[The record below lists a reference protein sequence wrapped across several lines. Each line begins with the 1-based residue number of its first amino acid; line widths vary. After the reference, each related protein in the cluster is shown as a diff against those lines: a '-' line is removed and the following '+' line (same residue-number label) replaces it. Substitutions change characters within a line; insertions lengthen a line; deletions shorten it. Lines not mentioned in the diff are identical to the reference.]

1 MKVLLLGL
9 GRANLAVAQ
18 YLLHRHDEV
27 FLYEDNIENL
37 AERARRL
44 VETGQVSIH
53 AEAAYELVISS
64 PGFPMHKDIIKQ
76 MQAKN
81 IPVIDEV
88 EFTYQELKN
97 PIVIAVTGTNGKSTT
112 TALIS
117 NVLTVAGID
126 NFLGGNIAPGIPF
139 SHALFQSPF
148 KYYVLEISS
157 FQLMRIRRFRPM
169 IAVLTNIAVDHL
181 NWHKDFEEYK
191 TAKGRIFS
199 NQNED
204 DFAVLNFEDER
215 VRSFVKEIRA
225 KIVFFGFGA
234 RKGVCIDGKF
244 SYYREELFSH
254 RNLPLI
260 GRHNVM
266 NVAAAIAVTKILG
279 IRNDCIEQ
287 GVRTFKSLPHRLE
300 DIGTIEGIRYINNSM
315 CTNER
320 AAIDSFTAVEGPK
333 VVILGGR
340 QKGSEGQRYLDLL
353 TREAKACVVFGENAP
368 SIEKYFRSKNFT
380 TFAVV
385 QSMDDA
391 IEKAKAFG
399 VPGDTIILN
408 PGFASFGYFR
418 NFEERGEVFKNAAYR
433 NR

>member
-18 YLLHRHDEV
+18 YLLQRNDEV
-27 FLYEDNIENL
+27 FLYEDNVETL
-37 AERARRL
+37 SDRARTL
-44 VETGQVSIH
+44 VATGQVSLH
-53 AEAAYELVISS
+53 GEAVYDVVISS
-64 PGFPMHKDIIKQ
+64 PGFPVGKDIIKQ

-97 PIVIAVTGTNGKSTT
+97 PTVIAVTGTNGKSTT

-117 NVLTVAGID
+117 NILTVAGID
-126 NFLGGNIAPGIPF
+126 NFLGGNIAPGTPF
-139 SHALFQSPF
+139 SQALFESRF
-148 KYYVLEISS
+148 AYYVLEISS

-181 NWHKDFEEYK
+181 NWHQDFEEYRR
-191 TAKGRIFS
+191 AKGRIFS

-215 VRSFVKEIRA
+215 VRSFVKDIRA
-225 KIVFFGFGA
+225 QVVFFGFGA
-234 RKGVCIDGKF
+234 RKGVWVNGKF
-244 SYYREELFSH
+244 CYFGEELFSN

-266 NVAAAIAVTKILG
+266 NIAAAIAVAKILG
-279 IRNDCIEQ
+279 VRNEHIEQ
-287 GVRTFKSLPHRLE
+287 GVRTFTSLPHRLE
-300 DIGTIEGIRYINNSM
+300 DIGTIEGVRYINNSM

-333 VVILGGR
+333 IVILGGR
-340 QKGSEGQRYLDLL
+340 HKGSEGQHYLDLL
-353 TREAKACVVFGENAP
+353 AREAKACVILGENAP
-368 SIEKYFRSKNFT
+368 FIEKYFKSKGFT
-380 TFAVV
+380 TFIIAE
-385 QSMDDA
+385 SMDDA
-391 IEKAKAFG
+391 IKKCKTFAT
-399 VPGDTIILN
+399 PGDTILLN
-408 PGFASFGYFR
+408 PGFASFDYFR
-418 NFEERGEVFKNAAYR
+418 SFEERGEVFKNAAYR
-433 NR
+433 N